1 MKGKK
6 KILRAL
12 ALTVALLA
20 AGQGAW
26 ATTKTVTY
34 TMSINNL
41 DLNLAI
47 SGDTPFDGTT
57 TIESRTYL
65 NNTVTTFTL
74 ADGFSFFFRWTTPLE
89 SNNRGFYHDDSSSSK
104 MEFKV
109 TWDFINN
116 YSSTRYYVTNVKLTD
131 ADGNLMLLDGG
142 GTATTD
148 YNYIPRLQTN
158 ETYDARKGDGSSNTT
173 GVFKKLTITYTDT
186 PSLDYF
192 EESNGR
198 YKIQSLADLC
208 ALADYVNIG
217 GNTAQGLTFYQTED
231 ITFDKTKE
239 NNFTRIG
246 YFNFNHE
253 ENNMPFR
260 GTYDGSGKTISGI
273 NYNHISEDDPIA
285 RSFIGL
291 FPLLEGTVENII
303 LSNSTFTGRMKIG
316 AIAGSVLNGG
326 IIRNCHVESS
336 VSINAG
342 VDNAQILGGI
352 SGDSSGSIEGC
363 ICAASVSSN
372 DKSCNYVGGIIG
384 MGGGIIKNCLY
395 TGTTITADSYKGAI
409 AGSASATLTNNYY
422 TSDSVPGGV
431 NGSDKDGARRAR
443 TVTLGEDVVL
453 MGDESAYSVSDLT
466 AIDTGNYALSSG
478 STIYSGEG
486 QTLTL
491 SYSGEVP
498 AGSTVVYTVT
508 KTSGGSDVTADVL
521 SGTTLTMPAYDVTVN
536 AVIYAQG
543 ESESNPFVV
552 TSWADLKEKMAAGG
566 YIRLDADVT
575 DPDKTSGSQ
584 LIVPYYK
591 TVTLDLN
598 GHTIDRGM
606 TGGIYLGEVID
617 VDGSLTLND
626 SGTGGTIT
634 GGNSNQGG
642 GVGVGGSFTMNGG
655 AISGNTSGDLGGGV
669 YVCGG
674 TFTMNGGT
682 ITSNTARKG
691 GGVYLTNLSSSSES
705 TFTMNGGTI
714 SGNTA
719 TIGGGVYN
727 SDNEKDN
734 TIKVSGNP
742 VISGNTNA
750 AGNEENF
757 YYDVYYM
764 DDEKNNLIIIYAPLS
779 TGASIG
785 VSVPGPLSTGGDP
798 IEIAMGATDGD
809 SQYFHSDVTC
819 YTIEEGQGEQAGK
832 LLLAPPASTPWS
844 ELKAQLEDGNDV
856 TLTDDVTALDCDGD
870 YPEITK
876 TVTLDLNGH
885 NITVNENSEHIIY
898 MDDNGNLTLT
908 GSGTISGSK
917 EYAVNCSYSTSTF
930 TMIGGTISGGTGGG
944 VYVKNGTFN
953 VSGSPVITG
962 NTKNSNARNVYLNTG
977 KVINVTGPLGADARI
992 GVTTKTAPTA
1002 GNPVTFAQGSGGH
1015 TLTAADASRFSSD
1028 DSDYYVG
1035 YDNVNHVAYLTVDPS
1050 DAGIVGITLTGA
1062 LSGGFYWATFYNQN
1076 LRFTLPEGSAAYT
1089 MDASHH
1095 LYRLG
1100 SDGRTIRENTAVVII
1115 SDKAEITLT
1124 RTGDDSAID
1133 INGGANILSGFDS
1146 PTAVA
1151 GTPYVLG
1158 VVGGK
1163 LGFYEYTGGNVPA
1176 HKAYYTE

>member
-6 KILRAL
+6 KILRTL
-12 ALTVALLA
+12 ALTVALIA

-34 TMSINNL
+34 TMSIINNL
-41 DLNLAI
+41 NLNLAI

-57 TIESRTYL
+57 TIESRAYL

-74 ADGFSFFFRWTTPLE
+74 ADGFSFFFRWTTLLE

-158 ETYDARKGDGSSNTT
+158 ETYDARKGDGSLNTT

-253 ENNMPFR
+253 ENNRPFR
-260 GTYDGSGKTISGI
+260 GTYDGGGKTISGI

-326 IIRNCHVESS
+326 IIRNCRVESS

-352 SGDSSGSIEGC
+352 SGDSSGTIEGC

-466 AIDTGNYALSSG
+466 AIGTGNYALSCG

-508 KTSGGSDVTADVL
+508 KTSDGSDVTADVL
-521 SGTTLTMPAYDVTVN
+521 SGTTLTMPAYDVTVS

-575 DPDKTSGSQ
+575 DPDKTSDSR
-584 LIVPYYK
+584 LIVPGGK

-598 GHTIDRGM
+598 GHTIDRGQ
-606 TGGIYLGEVID
+606 TEPVGNTSVINIE
-617 VDGSLTLND
+617 GTLTLND
-626 SGTGGTIT
+626 SSNPSTGKIT
-634 GGNSNQGG
+634 GGYSNQGG
-642 GVGVGGSFTMNGG
+642 GANVGGTFTMNGG
-655 AISGNTSGDLGGGV
+655 AISGNTAPGDLGGGV
-669 YVCGG
+669 YVSGG

-682 ITSNTARKG
+682 ITSNTAKKG
-691 GGVYLTNLSSSSES
+691 GGVYLTNYSTYKS

-719 TIGGGVYN
+719 NIGGGVYN
-727 SDNEKDN
+727 CDNYQTN

-750 AGNEENF
+750 AGKEENF
-757 YYDVYYM
+757 YM
-764 DDEKNNLIIIYAPLS
+764 ENSLNMIIIYGPLS

-809 SQYFHSDVTC
+809 SQYFHSDITC
-819 YTIEEGQGEQAGK
+819 YTIEEGQGEQVGK

-844 ELKAQLEDGNDV
+844 ELKAQLEAGGTV
-856 TLTDDVTALDCDGD
+856 TLADDVTALDCDGG
-870 YPEITK
+870 YAEITG

-885 NITVNENSEHIIY
+885 DITVNENFEHVFLIGP
-898 MDDNGNLTLT
+898 NGNFTLT
-908 GSGTISGSK
+908 GSGSISGSND
-917 EYAVNCSYSTSTF
+917 YAVSVFNST
-930 TMIGGTISGGTGGG
+930 
-944 VYVKNGTFN
+944 GTFN
-953 VSGSPVITG
+953 VSGSPVIMG
-962 NTKNSNARNVYLNTG
+962 NTKDGNACNVYLNHP
-977 KVINVTGPLGADARI
+977 KDKDQLIIHVTGPLGADARI

-1002 GNPVTFAQGSGGH
+1002 GNPVTFAQGSSGGH

-1076 LRFTLPEGSAAYT
+1076 LRFTLPEGAAAYT

-1124 RTGDDSAID
+1124 RTGDDSVID